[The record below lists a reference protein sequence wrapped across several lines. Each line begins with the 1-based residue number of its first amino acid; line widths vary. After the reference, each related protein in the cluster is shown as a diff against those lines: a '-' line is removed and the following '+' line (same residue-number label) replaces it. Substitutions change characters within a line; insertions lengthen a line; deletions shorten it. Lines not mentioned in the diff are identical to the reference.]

1 MTISAIA
8 PLLLSA
14 AKKMSIPTMLLELT
28 EAFGVTLLIFAF
40 TLLGALPL
48 GMIVYFGKKS
58 RIAPLRWFINGYISV
73 MRGTPLMLQLIV
85 VYFAPNLVFHLS
97 LPSNWR
103 MIAVVIAFIINYSAY
118 FAEIYRAGIES
129 IPVGQYEAAQV
140 LGYNK
145 VQTFFKI
152 ILPQMIKRVIPPVTN
167 EIITLV
173 KDTSLSS
180 AIAVMEMF
188 TLAKKI
194 ANSPGSPGMI
204 TLFAA
209 GVFYYVFN
217 YLVAFVMRRIEK
229 RLDYFE

>member
-1 MTISAIA
+1 MTVSALA

-14 AKKMSIPTMLLELT
+14 AKRMSIPTMLWELT
-28 EAFGVTLLIFAF
+28 EAFGVSLLIFGF

-58 RIAPLRWFINGYISV
+58 RIAPLRWFVNGYISV

-103 MIAVVIAFIINYSAY
+103 MIAVVIAFVINYAAY
-118 FAEIYRAGIES
+118 FAEIYRGGFES

-140 LGYNK
+140 LGYSK
-145 VQTFFKI
+145 AQTFFKI
-152 ILPQMIKRVIPPVTN
+152 ILPQMIKRVLPPVTN

-188 TLAKKI
+188 TLAK
-194 ANSPGSPGMI
+194 
-204 TLFAA
+204 
-209 GVFYYVFN
+209 
-217 YLVAFVMRRIEK
+217 
-229 RLDYFE
+229 

>member
-1 MTISAIA
+1 MTVSAFV
-8 PLLLSA
+8 PFLLSTA
-14 AKKMSIPTMLLELT
+14 KMSIPTMLLELA
-28 EAFGVTLLIFAF
+28 EAFGVTLYIFGF

-48 GMIVYFGKKS
+48 GMLVYFGKKS
-58 RIAPLRWFINGYISV
+58 RIAPIRWFVNGYISI

-85 VYFAPNLVFHLS
+85 VYFAPNLVFGVTMAR
-97 LPSNWR
+97 NWR
-103 MIAVVIAFIINYSAY
+103 NVAVLIAFIINYAAY
-118 FAEIYRAGIES
+118 FAEIYRGGFES

-140 LGYNK
+140 LGYSK
-145 VQTFFKI
+145 AQTFFKI
-152 ILPQMIKRVIPPVTN
+152 ILPQMVKRVLPPVTN

-180 AIAVMEMF
+180 AIAVTEMF